1 MNEAALYVLMYLCK
15 RRKQDT
21 ESVYSI
27 LPFVCLQKIIFIHI
41 GLDMLQY
48 SQTIHGKMQKK
59 VINRG

>member
-1 MNEAALYVLMYLCK
+1 MNEAGWYVLMYLRK

-21 ESVYSI
+21 ESVYSM

-48 SQTIHGKMQKK
+48 SQTSHGKMQKN
-59 VINRG
+59 VINSG